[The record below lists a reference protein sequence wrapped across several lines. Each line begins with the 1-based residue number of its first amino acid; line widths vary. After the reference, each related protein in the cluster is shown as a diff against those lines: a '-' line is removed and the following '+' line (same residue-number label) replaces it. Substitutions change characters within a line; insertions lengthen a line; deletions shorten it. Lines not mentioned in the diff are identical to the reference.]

1 MSDHG
6 HNAQFPKLPLYTAA
20 ALIGTTLIL
29 VTITRLTG
37 FGDLRTPQTAI
48 VAERELR
55 FQDMQDGGITV
66 FDAANQQIV
75 ERVAP
80 GTNGFLRGTLRGLAR
95 ERKREGIGQEI
106 AFRLTGRSDG
116 RLLLED
122 PATRRLIDLGS
133 FGPTN
138 AAVFARLLTEKPAGA
153 APVAPSSAAAPGTP
167 LASTGPVSAGAGQP
181 MNLTEEGPP

>member
-20 ALIGTTLIL
+20 ALIGSTLVL

-37 FGDLRTPQTAI
+37 FGELRTPQTTI
-48 VAERELR
+48 VSERNLR
-55 FQDMQDGGITV
+55 FQDMKDGGITV
-66 FDAANQQIV
+66 FDAANQQVV
-75 ERVAP
+75 ERVPP

-122 PATRRLIDLGS
+122 PSTKRLIDLGS

-138 AAVFARLLTEKPAGA
+138 AAVFARLLLEKPLGA
-153 APVAPSSAAAPGTP
+153 DPAASAASPSPGSP
-167 LASTGPVSAGAGQP
+167 LASLGSVAGVA
-181 MNLTEEGPP
+181 GPP

>member
-1 MSDHG
+1 MSEHG

-20 ALIGTTLIL
+20 ALIVTTLIL

-48 VAERELR
+48 VSERDLR

-66 FDAANQQIV
+66 IDASTQQVV
-75 ERVAP
+75 EQVAP

-95 ERKREGIGQEI
+95 ERKREGIGPDI

-138 AAVFARLLTEKPAGA
+138 AAVFARLLLEQPKGT
-153 APVAPSSAAAPGTP
+153 APVTATAPAMPGTP
-167 LASTGPVSAGAGQP
+167 LASLGADAAGVAGQP
-181 MNLTEEGPP
+181 